1 MIGRT
6 DAEWSAQL
14 TGQPSDAA
22 LAELRGLLLRGMHFA
37 LVSYSVTESDLEDFV
52 QDGLLKILQELPS
65 YRGEAR
71 FTTWA
76 QKVCVRVAL
85 TELRRRR
92 WRDVSLED
100 LVTSSEMV
108 GFMPDV
114 LADRSADP
122 GQTAAIEMMM
132 AAVQRIIQ
140 EELTE
145 LQRTAMMA
153 VMQGGM
159 PLQEVADRMGTNRNA
174 LYKLLHDARQRIQKR
189 MMNEGIVRSI
199 VATPNARSF
208 GNGGADAG
216 PGMEL

>member
-1 MIGRT
+1 MVDRT
-6 DAEWSAQL
+6 DADWCVQL
-14 TGQPSDAA
+14 SEPTPDAA
-22 LAELRGLLLRGMHFA
+22 LQDLRGILQRGMRFA
-37 LVSYSVTESDLEDFV
+37 LISYAVTEADLEDFV
-52 QDGLLKILQELPS
+52 QDGLIKILQELPS

-92 WRDVSLED
+92 WRDVSLDD
-100 LVTSSEMV
+100 LVTSSEATD
-108 GFMPDV
+108 FTPEV
-114 LADRSADP
+114 LTDRTADL
-122 GQTAAIEMMM
+122 GKAATMQMMM
-132 AAVQRIIQ
+132 AAVQRIIM

-174 LYKLLHDARQRIQKR
+174 LYKLLHDARRRVQKR
-189 MMNEGIVRSI
+189 MIEEGM
-199 VATPNARSF
+199 TPQ
-208 GNGGADAG
+208 
-216 PGMEL
+216 ELLAMFD

>member
-1 MIGRT
+1 MIVRT
-6 DAEWSAQL
+6 DAEWCAQL
-14 TGQPSDAA
+14 AGEPSGAA
-22 LAELRGLLLRGMHFA
+22 LAELRGLLLRGLGFA
-37 LVSYSVTESDLEDFV
+37 LAGYSVTEGDLEDFV
-52 QDGLLKILQELPS
+52 QDGMLKVLQELPS

-100 LVTSSEMV
+100 LVTSSEATD
-108 GFMPDV
+108 FTPEV
-114 LADRSADP
+114 LTDRTADP
-122 GQTAAIEMMM
+122 GKAATMQLMM
-132 AAVQRIIQ
+132 AAVQRIIM

-174 LYKLLHDARQRIQKR
+174 LYKLLHDARRRVQQRMIA
-189 MMNEGIVRSI
+189 EGM
-199 VATPNARSF
+199 TPQ
-208 GNGGADAG
+208 
-216 PGMEL
+216 ELLAMFD